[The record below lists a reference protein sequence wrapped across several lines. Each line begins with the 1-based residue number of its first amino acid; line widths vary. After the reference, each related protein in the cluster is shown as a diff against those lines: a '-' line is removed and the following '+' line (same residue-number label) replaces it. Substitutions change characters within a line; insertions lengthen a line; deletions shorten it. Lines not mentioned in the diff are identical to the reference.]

1 MLYKN
6 YYCRFFLLMGL
17 CLPLSAC
24 AITYSA
30 EPIEAWVVDAE
41 TKQPIE
47 GVIVTANW
55 QLEEGTL
62 GGNVLAGQ
70 LMVMETVTDKNGKF
84 AFLGWGPKLALSSHL
99 VNRDPQLLLFKSG
112 YEYRGLQN
120 TFIVDYNK
128 GSLRRSEWNGKTI
141 EMRKFKGSLEEYA
154 GHLGFLDTSL
164 ESILSEECGWKN
176 IPRMIMAIDQQSRT
190 FRGRGIYELPSIE
203 SLEVRYTNIKVKCG
217 SIAEFFQSYQP

>member
-6 YYCRFFLLMGL
+6 YYCRFFLLIGL

-84 AFLGWGPKLALSSHL
+84 AFPGWGPKLALSSHL

-128 GSLRRSEWNGKTI
+128 GSLRRSEWNGKRI
-141 EMRKFKGSLEEYA
+141 EIKKFKGGLEEYA
-154 GHLGFLDTSL
+154 EHLSL
-164 ESILSEECGWKN
+164 FKTDISFIIDDNCSWKN
-176 IPRMIMAIDQQSRT
+176 IPRMLIAMTQQSK
-190 FRGRGIYELPSIE
+190 FFKQSGIFALYSVDEYLPVDE
-203 SLEVRYTNIKVKCG
+203 KNCG
-217 SIAEFFQSYQP
+217 SVKEFFRSRQQ